1 MQTLSTNAAEIPTAL
16 PDIEADEDRENLL
29 LESQPEEPED
39 EEMDSAE
46 LAHEADSGR
55 RGSRTG
61 KVLKSVAAFAVFLFL
76 MGVAVTWFF
85 GMGFFATQKP
95 HSVNRTGGKDTSSA
109 PMTED
114 EKLKAALTMVA
125 SKEPS
130 ISKDS
135 VANQTSEIMT
145 VEKPETN
152 AGQPGDIVSKAD
164 SRSGGAPPANI
175 GTTIS
180 SQETNGSRVEPSD
193 PRSKQD
199 GPRVNSSQL
208 TQPNPSI
215 EPVGRSLFFGITK
228 SRNDAT
234 PVQNAVSANLASD
247 PKKAKSSR
255 QIPFGTLLPVRLIG
269 AIYTLRSS
277 GGAVRVELTQPIEGK
292 GYSYPAG
299 TMLIGNLRGG
309 ESVRAFVSVVGLID
323 PASGELV
330 KFSGELMG
338 TDGASGIKGNRKR
351 ITGKWARFFRGL
363 KETAGSILGSV
374 GSFRSG
380 GTIVLSEPLRRG
392 SERLSEDTSES
403 LFGTEREDTFLEVLA
418 GTSGYVLVTQLP
430 EPTTSMTAI
439 ATGADKE

>member
-1 MQTLSTNAAEIPTAL
+1 MQTLSTNTAEIPTAL
-16 PDIEADEDRENLL
+16 PDIEADENRENLL
-29 LESQPEEPED
+29 LENQPDEPED
-39 EEMDSAE
+39 EEVDSGE
-46 LAHEADSGR
+46 LAPESDSKLGR
-55 RGSRTG
+55 SRTG
-61 KVLKSVAAFAVFLFL
+61 KVLKSVAAFTVFLFL
-76 MGVAVTWFF
+76 MGVAISWFF

-95 HSVNRTGGKDTSSA
+95 QSVNRTGGKDTSSA

-135 VANQTSEIMT
+135 VANQSSEIMT

-152 AGQPGDIVSKAD
+152 AGQPGDIVSMAD
-164 SRSGGAPPANI
+164 SPSGGAPPTNI
-175 GTTIS
+175 GTTLA
-180 SQETNGSRVEPSD
+180 SQETNGTRDETSETRD
-193 PRSKQD
+193 KDDRPRL
-199 GPRVNSSQL
+199 NSPQL
-208 TQPNPSI
+208 TQPNTSI
-215 EPVGRSLFFGITK
+215 EPVGRSIFFGITK
-228 SRNDAT
+228 ARSDST
-234 PVQNAVSANLASD
+234 PVQNAVSASLASD
-247 PKKAKSSR
+247 PKKAKSSG
-255 QIPFGTLLPVRLIG
+255 QIPFGTLFPVRLIG

-277 GGAVRVELTQPIEGK
+277 GGVVRMELTQPIEGK
-292 GYSYPAG
+292 GYSFPAG

-309 ESVRAFVSVVGLID
+309 ESVRAFVSVVGLSD

-439 ATGADKE
+439 ATGTDKK